1 MPLCICAHDQIKY
14 FKNKNQKSM
23 LANEGEE
30 VEERQRGRTR
40 GQVCSLHLMMIVI
53 INADDDVK
61 DYRDTDEGDNEYL
74 S

>member
-1 MPLCICAHDQIKY
+1 
-14 FKNKNQKSM
+14 M

>member
-14 FKNKNQKSM
+14 FKNKNQKNM

-30 VEERQRGRTR
+30 VEEGQRGRTR

-61 DYRDTDEGDNEYL
+61 DYRDTD
-74 S
+74 